1 MKRYLTFILVVLPL
15 LTFGQANKFFRQ
27 ALRTEDLNER
37 IELLNQVI
45 DLDSD
50 KLDAYFYRAAA
61 KNDLGDYSGAIIDY
75 SKIILSEPDA
85 DSYFNRGNARYS
97 LEDFEGAKAD
107 YKDAIKIDPNF
118 LDAIYSLGCANYDL
132 GDNAEAITVL
142 TNLLSK
148 EGYYV
153 RAYGIRAMAYEN
165 LKKYKEA
172 SKDYTV
178 AVFIDPSADTYY
190 NRGVFL
196 LGINYYKKA
205 RNDFSSSIRFNENN
219 GFAYFYRGTTN
230 LLLGKYKNAISDFE
244 TALGFDDLD
253 FDAMLGLGMAH
264 YKLKDVPNTKLYF
277 NKARAVLQ
285 SNGNTAS
292 GIALFENTFWY
303 KNQFYFFKETFK
315 ELDKL

>member
-1 MKRYLTFILVVLPL
+1 MKRYFTFILVVLPL
-15 LTFGQANKFFRQ
+15 ITFGQANKFFRQ

-45 DLDSD
+45 DLESD

-132 GDNAEAITVL
+132 GDNVEAITVL

-153 RAYGIRAMAYEN
+153 KAYGIRAMAYEN
-165 LKKYKEA
+165 LEKYKEA

-196 LGINYYKKA
+196 LSINYYKKA

-230 LLLGKYKNAISDFE
+230 LLLGKYKSAVKDFE
-244 TALGFDDLD
+244 TALKFDALD
-253 FDAMLGLGMAH
+253 FDAMLGLAMTH
-264 YKLKDVPNTKLYF
+264 YKLNDVPSTNFYF
-277 NKARAVLQ
+277 KKAKDILQ
-285 SNGNTAS
+285 TNSNGVS
-292 GIALFENTFWY
+292 GIQLFENTFWY
-303 KNQFYFFKETFK
+303 KNQFYFFKSSYNEI
-315 ELDKL
+315 EKL